1 MINLESEFSPRV
13 NPADANYPFGSIKDN
28 SSPGANDGTPLSAVW
43 GNDFEGFRQAAMTEA
58 GITPHGLPDTAQYS
72 QLLDAVKVVASGAL
86 RPSVIEALRRS
97 YAEAGYNVV
106 GTFQEGFTYVNE
118 NDVGND
124 EATGKG
130 FTGPAGAVAAGTN
143 PTSGGFI
150 DRSGALLRQELSTV
164 IQVDPFITLATRVID
179 GLHNARDYIASIG
192 GGVGI
197 LSAKTYLLEDEYVP
211 VDRVIMRGQ
220 GIGPSFNG
228 ATTLKWAGA
237 GGVGKAVVRSSRY
250 PLGTE
255 GTLALSGVGVQN
267 CVIDADGC
275 DVGLYSY
282 YTTNNSDFDGIVT
295 RNATIANTYIIK
307 SWFTNYGKQQARE
320 GKNRGI
326 VIGKP
331 LFGETGDIAVNAC
344 GFSWMQCK
352 SNGTSVSSYDPAGL
366 SDAGAGLVLG
376 TFTNSN
382 HFPSVQSEGNNGVGI
397 HSAVS
402 FTNSFGSV
410 YLESNS
416 GASSGEK
423 CAWMNLSSGSVA
435 AISVQTTHLAT
446 GQTIK
451 NNVGRGMII
460 DSIHRGDNINTFTG
474 AGEIVV
480 LGGNLTSFSATD
492 WGKVAKTHT
501 QLLSA
506 EDVNVRYSSFVQAA
520 TRFLTHA
527 ALYYP
532 QITVV
537 PRATVTLASPL
548 SLGIDANPKQNYGTS
563 FTANV
568 PVTLRHAAVIALGMH
583 NIEVGGTLPAVDTFF
598 DIYLTIP
605 VLAGSGFQSPVL

>member
-1 MINLESEFSPRV
+1 MTQRV
-13 NPADANYPFGSIKDN
+13 VNYTYGTGNPVLPDGSIDVRDGIDN
-28 SSPGANDGTPLSAVW
+28 LQSFDVFMNADEDTYNQRDGDIVKTRAGAVRAVGIQRVGDFTTGCTVTERNQGVLYETDGTVYVWLGALPKSVPAGSSP
-43 GNDFEGFRQAAMTEA
+43 
-58 GITPHGLPDTAQYS
+58 
-72 QLLDAVKVVASGAL
+72 
-86 RPSVIEALRRS
+86 
-97 YAEAGYNVV
+97 
-106 GTFQEGFTYVNE
+106 
-118 NDVGND
+118 
-124 EATGKG
+124 ATTGDL
-130 FTGPAGAVAAGTN
+130 GPAGWLDIGDASAYARI
-143 PTSGGFI
+143 TS
-150 DRSGALLRQELSTV
+150 ELSSSSGTSLIGAEHSGTV
-164 IQVDPFITLATRVID
+164 EDHLRTIINVDPFIARDERVID

-197 LSAKTYLLEDEYVP
+197 LSAKVYLLEDEYIP
-211 VDRVIMRGQ
+211 ADRVIMRGQ
-220 GIGPSFNG
+220 GVGPSWSG
-228 ATTLKWAGA
+228 STILKWAGGV
-237 GGVGKAVVRSSRY
+237 GGGKAVVRSSRY

-255 GTLALSGVGVQN
+255 GPLAFSGVGVQN
-267 CVIDADGC
+267 CIIDADGC

-307 SWFTNYGKQQARE
+307 SWFTNYGKQQARD

-344 GFSWMQCK
+344 GFGWMQCK
-352 SNGTSVSSYDPAGL
+352 SNGTSVSSYNPAGL

-376 TFTNSN
+376 TFANSN
-382 HFPSVQSEGNNGVGI
+382 HFPSVQSEGNNGVGV
-397 HSAVS
+397 HSSVS
-402 FTNSFGSV
+402 FASSFGSV

-423 CAWMNLSSGSVA
+423 CAWMNLSGGSVA

-474 AGEIVV
+474 TGELVV

-492 WGKVAKTHT
+492 WTKVAKTHH

-506 EDVNVRYSSFVQAA
+506 QNVNVRYSSGVQGA
-520 TRFLTHA
+520 TRFVTHA
-527 ALYYP
+527 VLAYP
-532 QITVV
+532 QITIV

-548 SLGIDANPKQNYGTS
+548 SLGIDANPKQNYGSS

-568 PVTLRHAAVIALGMH
+568 PVTLRHSAVMSIGAH
-583 NIEVGGTLPAVDTFF
+583 NLEVGGTLPTADTLF
-598 DIYLTIP
+598 DIYLTAP
-605 VLAGSGFQSPVL
+605 LLAGSGLQSPSI